1 MLGLGVVI
9 HDSRGRFIAVRV
21 RKIMGVADAMKVEAL
36 AIREGLNLVMD
47 LGIRALI
54 LEGDAKTILE
64 NFERS
69 SNILSHNGLILA

>member
-9 HDSRGRFIAVRV
+9 HDSRGRFIAARV

-64 NFERS
+64 NFESS
-69 SNILSHNGLILA
+69 SNILSHVGLILA